1 MPAQRCV
8 GRDAK
13 DAIETV
19 GPISRELLDSNNSC
33 RAQQDFRANSPGRPQ
48 QVGNYSNSK
57 PIASRPP
64 NINDT
69 TTTPRREVRVL
80 LLCRRPPLEE
90 RFRGCRRH
98 SGRNEARAGLLSIS
112 ITRRRQRPSIK

>member
-19 GPISRELLDSNNSC
+19 GPIPVENFGTAIIAVG
-33 RAQQDFRANSPGRPQ
+33 AQQDFGPIGPDRPQ
-48 QVGNYSNSK
+48 QVGRYSNSK
-57 PIASRPP
+57 PIARRPP

-98 SGRNEARAGLLSIS
+98 SPGETKHAPVYYR
-112 ITRRRQRPSIK
+112 